1 MILDEQI
8 VYELVS
14 SVDEGFLMKLAV
26 VVQQAR
32 GKLSQREFSEML
44 GVSQSTVQQWENG
57 KNVPSLENL
66 EKIAR
71 RSGMLVEDL
80 VAYLYGRTGGVTS
93 KDILDRVE
101 VMPSR
106 DFAQVMR
113 VMAGRLDT
121 ARDAPPVV
129 KKGKASTKLSHQ
141 ERSKEEEEEGLGDR
155 LAHGV
160 PLELGE
166 RVEVGDLETN
176 ETDGGDH

>member
-1 MILDEQI
+1 MMLDEQTG
-8 VYELVS
+8 YELVS
-14 SVDEGFLMKLAV
+14 SMDDGFFKKLAV
-26 VVQQAR
+26 AVQEAR
-32 GKLSQREFSEML
+32 GKLSQREFAEML

-66 EKIAR
+66 ERIAR
-71 RSGMLVEDL
+71 IKGMLVEDF
-80 VAYLYGRTGGVTS
+80 VAHLYGRTGGVTS

-129 KKGKASTKLSHQ
+129 RRGKGSAKNSPKGMD
-141 ERSKEEEEEGLGDR
+141 EGEEEGLGDR
-155 LAHGV
+155 LAQAV

-166 RVEVGDLETN
+166 RVEVGES
-176 ETDGGDH
+176 EG